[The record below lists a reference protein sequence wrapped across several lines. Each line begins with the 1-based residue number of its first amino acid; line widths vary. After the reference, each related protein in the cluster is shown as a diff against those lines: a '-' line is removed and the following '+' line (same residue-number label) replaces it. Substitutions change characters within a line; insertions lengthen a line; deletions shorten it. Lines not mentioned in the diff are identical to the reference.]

1 MSLNE
6 SNLSLRLLTDPINIQ
21 KLVLDDVQSRLGGD
35 YEIVDVNNTWAHLVE
50 TAANLTAHMA
60 MSTENAI
67 NATNALR
74 AQTTEDLA
82 RNMSDYDYVNQ
93 YSTPAMTHIL
103 LTLDKKYITDNAL
116 SYNENYKK
124 VIIPAD
130 TTFTIGNLIFGIYY
144 PIEIRINKTTG
155 TPLVVFDASEENSLH
170 VLKQNIIPFT
180 EQSYMNMDLLVL
192 KIPVYQFTKSY
203 VEEDLVP
210 LQGFANKY
218 TYTERFFA
226 TRMFTTV
233 NGKKVELHQ
242 TLSPGSYDPYEPTAR
257 IRIEPETKTFYV
269 NIPQIYFT
277 SKLMGTKLTME
288 VYTSKGALDVDIS
301 AIPPESILCN
311 FNLNKN
317 SSPFS
322 KILSMIPTVI
332 VAAANNTVVG
342 GSNGYDFEE
351 LRRRV
356 INNAFHTSVLV
367 TPMDMEKYFGDAG
380 FRIVRYMD
388 NLTNLIYFGYRVL
401 TDKFNSV
408 VPSMTGAIDFK
419 ESLVDTVST
428 MLKNVDGTYTFLPKT
443 LYKYEE
449 SSQTCVPVSDVD
461 IAALANLTKLERIAE
476 FNKTIYTKSPF
487 HMRLIPDGRYSKVG
501 SYNLMNPSV
510 TDLMFSRENPNIT
523 AQMVATAGAI
533 LHLNEGAGGYRL
545 QLMVNKSSDL
555 LEIPEEDI
563 YVYLYTEAVDGMSV
577 GTRLT
582 FKEKFGN
589 EYIYETILET
599 DYCISRDHHLN
610 LTSLHDESTTWDHF
624 VKLESTYN
632 LVFMVNRNHFPT
644 AISENSL
651 YTGVE
656 NSLKNSHLV
665 VLRQTCVINLGY
677 SLEDVVYN
685 DINLSWTGRQYLT
698 HPIDVPMTYPYDV
711 YSTNPDGTPIIEMD
725 PESCEVILTP
735 LHQKGEVI
743 LDDFGQPVMKHRKG
757 DIRYGE
763 DGQPILLHD
772 RVQVYYINA
781 LMIDAKIY
789 LSEHPKHVSYRDT
802 LPQTL
807 ESYFATLRSAAD
819 LLLERDLLY
828 FRPIRT
834 LGSSQFN
841 IGDGIVLTMPLNMS
855 ISLRCFV
862 GAEVAA
868 DTQLKETITESII
881 SLIEP
886 EIQERQISLTDLAS
900 LIKEKIDYVEFVD
913 VLGINDDTSLQTL
926 TIVEEGVQPSVA
938 QELYL
943 TKNNLLSIRKSI
955 DIEFT
960 AM

>member
-1 MSLNE
+1 MSLTE
-6 SNLSLRLLTDPINIQ
+6 TDLSLRLLTDPINIQ
-21 KLVLDDVQSRLGGD
+21 KLVLDDVQSRLGGN

-50 TAANLTAHMA
+50 TASNLTAQMA
-60 MSTENAI
+60 VSTENAI

-93 YSTPAMTHIL
+93 YSTPAMTHVL

-124 VIIPAD
+124 VIIPVD
-130 TTFTIGNLIFGIYY
+130 TTFTIGSLVFGIYY

-155 TPLVVFDASEENSLH
+155 TPLVVFDATEENSLH
-170 VLKQNIIPFT
+170 SLKQNIIPFT
-180 EQSYMNMDLLVL
+180 EQSYMNMNLLIL

-218 TYTERFFA
+218 TYTDKFFA

-277 SKLMGTKLTME
+277 SNLMGPKLTME
-288 VYTSKGALDVDIS
+288 VYTSKGALDVDVS
-301 AIPPESILCN
+301 AIPAESILCN
-311 FNLNKN
+311 FNLNKH

-322 KILSMIPTVI
+322 KILSMVPTI
-332 VAAANNTVVG
+332 LVAAANNKIVG
-342 GSNGYDFEE
+342 GSDGYDFEE

-367 TPMDMEKYFGDAG
+367 TPMDMEKYFDDAG

-388 NLTNLIYFGYRVL
+388 NLTNLIYFGYKVL
-401 TDKFNSV
+401 TDKFGSI
-408 VPSMTGAIDFK
+408 VPSMTAAIDFK
-419 ESLVDTVST
+419 ESIIDTVST
-428 MLKNVDGTYTFLPKT
+428 ILKNSDGTFTFLPKT
-443 LYKYEE
+443 LYKYNE
-449 SSQTCVPVSDVD
+449 SSQTCTPVPDQD
-461 IAALANLTKLERIAE
+461 IATLANLTTLERITE
-476 FNKTIYTKSPF
+476 FNNTIYTKSPF

-501 SYNLMNPSV
+501 SYNLMTPSIE
-510 TDLMFSRENPNIT
+510 DLMFSHENPNIT

-533 LHLNEGAGGYRL
+533 HHLNEGSGGYKL
-545 QLMVNKSSDL
+545 QLMVNKSTDL
-555 LEIPEEDI
+555 LEIPETDL
-563 YVYLYTEAVDGMSV
+563 YVYLYTEAVDGMLV

-599 DYCISRDHHLN
+599 DYCISRDHNLN
-610 LTSLHDESTTWDHF
+610 LTSLHDDSTTWDHF
-624 VKLESTYN
+624 VKLESTFN
-632 LVFMVNRNHFPT
+632 IVFLVNRNHFPN

-651 YTGVE
+651 YQGIKNE
-656 NSLKNSHLV
+656 LKNTHLV
-665 VLRQTCVINLGY
+665 VLRQTCTIKLGY

-685 DINLSWTGRQYLT
+685 DINLSWSGKQYLT

-711 YSTNPDGTPIIEMD
+711 YQTNPDGTPTIEID
-725 PESCEVILTP
+725 PESCEVVMTT

-743 LDDFGQPVMKHRKG
+743 LDDFGNPVLKYRKG

-763 DGQPILLHD
+763 DGKPILLHD

-781 LMIDAKIY
+781 LMLDAKIY
-789 LSEHPKHVSYRDT
+789 LSEHPKHVSYRDA
-802 LPQTL
+802 LPETL

-841 IGDGIVLTMPLNMS
+841 IGDSIVVTMPLTMS
-855 ISLRCFV
+855 LKLRCFV
-862 GAEVAA
+862 GADVAA
-868 DTQLKETITESII
+868 DTQLRETITESII
-881 SLIEP
+881 NLIEP
-886 EIQERQISLTDLAS
+886 EIQEKQISLTDLAS
-900 LIKEKIDYVEFVD
+900 LVKEKIDYIEFVD
-913 VLGINDDTSLQTL
+913 VLGINDDTALQTL
-926 TIVEEGVQPSVA
+926 TIVEEGVQPSIA

-943 TKNNLLSIRKSI
+943 TKDNTLSIKKSI
-955 DIEFT
+955 DVEFT
-960 AM
+960 AI